1 MKSKT
6 SVENKES
13 AEIVETKESAETGT
27 KETTKLEEKKKE
39 KKKKKSST
47 KSKKLNADDVGK
59 RVTVEGYSCQGT
71 IRFVGE
77 MEETGALRCG
87 VELDEAE
94 GKNNGTMMVV
104 FICLTYIE
112 YEVKFFVLQ
121 VHQYFKCKK
130 KHGVFVG
137 LSKVAILDAGKT
149 DVVKESAG
157 SYEGMS
163 RLQLVKLCRD
173 RYLDHKAV
181 SKDVEALKQLL
192 IAADS

>member
-13 AEIVETKESAETGT
+13 AENKESEETKESAETET
-27 KETTKLEEKKKE
+27 KETPKLAEKKKE
-39 KKKKKSST
+39 KKKKSST

-94 GKNNGTMMVV
+94 GKNNGTMKVV
-104 FICLTYIE
+104 FICLT
-112 YEVKFFVLQ
+112 
-121 VHQYFKCKK
+121 H
-130 KHGVFVG
+130 
-137 LSKVAILDAGKT
+137 
-149 DVVKESAG
+149 
-157 SYEGMS
+157 
-163 RLQLVKLCRD
+163 
-173 RYLDHKAV
+173 
-181 SKDVEALKQLL
+181 
-192 IAADS
+192 